1 MGWKRRVI
9 RYFTRMRVLLVL
21 LVIVVCISLAQSQ
34 KRKPKTGPCTVDK
47 CAVCS
52 PSGKKCLTCEE
63 GYTNN
68 KRKTVCFIPTAKI
81 DPDWI
86 EGNAIP
92 AGGGGGDF
100 DKEAFLADIMEE
112 IKRLIA
118 KAKEEA
124 IDKAKEMD
132 EDYSGPDVSG
142 FLKQP
147 AIEALIDNSV
157 NAALEAASDDS
168 DSSGGGGGG
177 IVFDDTQCM
186 RTPMGIEY
194 VGKISETWNG
204 KKCLPWKDVKGVGHP
219 SHRGVSN
226 YDLDWFN
233 FDASWDEVSNHC
245 RTPLNVRPEVIN
257 RPPWCWTE
265 NPRES
270 MSESTQSPDLVR
282 QRWDYCN
289 IPLCGNPQYRVNW
302 LKTMQN
308 PKYKSFKPW

>member
-1 MGWKRRVI
+1 
-9 RYFTRMRVLLVL
+9 MRVLLVL
-21 LVIVVCISLAQSQ
+21 LFVCVCISLAQS
-34 KRKPKTGPCTVDK
+34 KRKQKTGPCTIDNCK
-47 CAVCS
+47 VCN
-52 PSGKKCLTCEE
+52 PAGKKCLTCES

-68 KRKTVCFIPTAKI
+68 RQKTVCFIPTAKI

-100 DKEAFLADIMEE
+100 DKDAFLSDIMED
-112 IKRLIA
+112 IKALIA

-124 IDKAKEMD
+124 IAEAEKMD
-132 EDYSGPDVSG
+132 AAESGADVSG

-147 AIEALIDNSV
+147 EIEALIDNAV
-157 NAALEAASDDS
+157 NAALEAASADS
-168 DSSGGGGGG
+168 DNSGGGGAGA
-177 IVFDDTQCM
+177 IAFDDTQCM

-204 KKCLPWKDVKGVGHP
+204 KKCLPWKDVKGVG
-219 SHRGVSN
+219 SASMGTYRN

-233 FDASWDEVSNHC
+233 FDSSWDEISNHC

-265 NPRES
+265 LPRYNP
-270 MSESTQSPDLVR
+270 SETTDSSAVR

-289 IPLCGNPQYRVNW
+289 IPLCGNPQYRLNW
-302 LKTMQN
+302 LKTMKN
-308 PKYKSFKPW
+308 PKYKSFVPFK